1 MAMKYAFD
9 AYLDTVLQAAS
20 NADLDPLVEFITHAQ
35 ISEDLSSSK
44 EYKQYFPNHQRYLHI
59 LSHEIRSFGGHTVAN
74 LMRRGQGPSYHT
86 IVCDVAKRLKLRCE
100 EDEPIVA
107 IERRIL
113 AHVLKDI
120 YGHLDEEQKQLF
132 VQEVQQY
139 QCNNSAMVVRAV
151 EKEDF
156 GELSPKTLTLLS
168 VVIASSVARIMGLTS
183 LVPLVGGA
191 FANSVSRLIGLLGGP
206 LGWLTTALF
215 SIYEFGGPAYRVTV
229 PCVIHIAMLRIKQAN
244 SLLEY
249 KSQNQLPHHGKQEQA
264 TENETET
271 ESSAA
276 ATPATIATAANVAPD
291 AEANAAEQDSTTPAE
306 ATTTAQNVD
315 TGASAGGDNAQS
327 EAEAVPAAQDPSP
340 QTPAAVKAPRSAAG
354 PCDFFGADGE
364 LRER

>member
-9 AYLDTVLQAAS
+9 ADLDTVLQAAS
-20 NADLDPLVEFITHAQ
+20 NEDLDPLVEFITHAQ

-44 EYKQYFPNHQRYLHI
+44 EYKQYFPNHQRYLHV

-86 IVCDVAKRLKLRCE
+86 IVCDVAKRLKLRCD
-100 EDEPIVA
+100 EDEPIAA

-191 FANSVSRLIGLLGGP
+191 FASSVSRLIGLLGGP
-206 LGWLTTALF
+206 LGWLTTAFF

-249 KSQNQLPHHGKQEQA
+249 KSQNQLPHHEPELDQA
-264 TENETET
+264 TEAETATEAAT

-276 ATPATIATAANVAPD
+276 ADTTATNAAATAAAAAKAT
-291 AEANAAEQDSTTPAE
+291 AEEQNSSTPTE
-306 ATTTAQNVD
+306 ATTTAK
-315 TGASAGGDNAQS
+315 SAGEGEGAEEGKEEGNPPNEP
-327 EAEAVPAAQDPSP
+327 EA
-340 QTPAAVKAPRSAAG
+340 TPAAPNQVPQTSDDAKEQRP
-354 PCDFFGADGE
+354 
-364 LRER
+364 

>member
-9 AYLDTVLQAAS
+9 ADLDTVLQAAS
-20 NADLDPLVEFITHAQ
+20 NEDLDPLVEFITHAQ

-74 LMRRGQGPSYHT
+74 IMRRGQGPSYHT
-86 IVCDVAKRLKLRCE
+86 IVCDVAKRLKLHCD

-191 FANSVSRLIGLLGGP
+191 FASSVSRLIGLLGGP
-206 LGWLTTALF
+206 LGWLTTAFF

-249 KSQNQLPHHGKQEQA
+249 KSQNQLPHHEQKQEQA
-264 TENETET
+264 TETETAT

-276 ATPATIATAANVAPD
+276 ATATAAATASAATAVFAAKATAEEQSSTAPT
-291 AEANAAEQDSTTPAE
+291 ESTT
-306 ATTTAQNVD
+306 TTQSDGEEEEEGEGEVEKEGHNPNELAD
-315 TGASAGGDNAQS
+315 TQ
-327 EAEAVPAAQDPSP
+327 AAQDQGA
-340 QTPAAVKAPRSAAG
+340 QTPDEAMAPR
-354 PCDFFGADGE
+354 P
-364 LRER
+364 